1 MASSA
6 ARHRVLWDTD
16 RRRAKRARSQSSRAP
31 GLAHHYTLPL
41 VAGSSPNR
49 SDDWYRPARDWANG
63 LSAGPAGLIAERVL
77 SDDVAGYV
85 RFRAVCAAWRAS
97 CADPRAHDVFD
108 RRFHPRR
115 WTMTPL
121 RSSSSD
127 GAVHSR
133 RAFLKASTGECIH
146 VRLPDLRRR
155 HYLFGP
161 TAEGLVVLCRK
172 DTLAVQLHNPLT
184 GQRATSLLFPTSA
197 SNAYRINDAFRVRSA
212 GLAGGSTVALHYG
225 NSAVAVSRP
234 GDECWTQLGPVDKFK
249 SAVSFAGRFYCVTFE
264 SISVLEATASQ
275 PPQLVVAVDLKPH
288 CGGYLWS
295 DMVHLVDKDGELV
308 LVHCV
313 LNPTSTNYC
322 ERYTAYRVNLDKR
335 DMVG

>member
-1 MASSA
+1 MI
-6 ARHRVLWDTD
+6 
-16 RRRAKRARSQSSRAP
+16 P
-31 GLAHHYTLPL
+31 P
-41 VAGSSPNR
+41 
-49 SDDWYRPARDWANG
+49 
-63 LSAGPAGLIAERVL
+63 
-77 SDDVAGYV
+77 
-85 RFRAVCAAWRAS
+85 
-97 CADPRAHDVFD
+97 
-108 RRFHPRR
+108 
-115 WTMTPL
+115 

-133 RAFLKASTGECIH
+133 RAFLNASTGECIH
-146 VRLPDLRRR
+146 VRLPDLRRG

-161 TAEGLVVLCRK
+161 TAKGLVVLCRK

-184 GQRATSLLFPTSA
+184 GQRASLPRATSLLFPTSA

-225 NSAVAVSRP
+225 NSAVAVARP
-234 GDECWTQLGPVDKFK
+234 GDESWTQLGPVDKFK
-249 SAVSFAGRFYCVTFE
+249 SAVSFAGAFYCVTFE
-264 SISVLEATASQ
+264 TISVLEATASQ
-275 PPQLVVAVDLKPH
+275 PPRLVVAVDLKPH

-322 ERYTAYRVNLDKR
+322 GRYTAYRVNLDERHGGLSGRHALFMGMDRSISMRATAVFPSVAAGTVYVCCNYDRETGRSKVVAVDSLGR
-335 DMVG
+335 CS